1 MDKFTIKINNL
12 IDLLNM
18 ANESHINNDY
28 KKQSAFMA
36 EASKVFVDLTLD
48 NMAFVINGVKEEIKA
63 NETQEA

>member
-18 ANESHINNDY
+18 AKESHINNDY
-28 KKQSAFMA
+28 KKQASLMA
-36 EASKVFVDLTLD
+36 EASKVFLHLSFD
-48 NMAFVINGVKEEIKA
+48 NMDFVINGVKEEIKD